1 MSKLPAVPK
10 ETKRKRKQSLLQS
23 SSASRLTQSSLIFS
37 PSRKADVCV
46 WTQAAYDELNE
57 AIAAEITEAAALDE
71 ADEDAGEEVA
81 ATGDFCSFA
90 STLV

>member
-1 MSKLPAVPK
+1 M
-10 ETKRKRKQSLLQS
+10 
-23 SSASRLTQSSLIFS
+23 
-37 PSRKADVCV
+37 